1 MNRLRKKT
9 RAKKSRETVPLTRR
23 GRRRVLTRWVLIRRE
38 KLIFRGAGGGDFFE
52 RGRRVFE
59 WD

>member
-23 GRRRVLTRWVLIRRE
+23 GRRRVLTRWVFFKE
-38 KLIFRGAGGGDFFE
+38 GETYFQGCGGGDFFE